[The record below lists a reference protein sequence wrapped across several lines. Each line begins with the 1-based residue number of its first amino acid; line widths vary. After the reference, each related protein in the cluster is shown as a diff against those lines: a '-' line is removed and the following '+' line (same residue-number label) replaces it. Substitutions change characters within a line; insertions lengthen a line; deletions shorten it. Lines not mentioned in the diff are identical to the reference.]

1 MHTVEDCIFCKI
13 VAGEIPST
21 RVYED
26 DYVIAFDDINKQA
39 PVHTLVVPKE
49 HVMNLTDPDLTPEL
63 LGHIMSAINKV
74 AEIKGVTESG
84 YRVIQNNGPDASQT
98 VLHLHF
104 HILGGTAFAEG
115 MV

>member
-1 MHTVEDCIFCKI
+1 MHTDDDCIFCKI
-13 VAGEIPST
+13 VEGQIPST

-49 HVMNLTDPDLTPEL
+49 HVINLTDPELSPEL
-63 LGHIMSAINKV
+63 LGHIMFAINKV
-74 AEIKGVTESG
+74 AEIKGVAKSG

-104 HILGGTAFAEG
+104 HILGGKAFSEG

>member
-1 MHTVEDCIFCKI
+1 MHKDNDCIFCKI
-13 VAGEIPST
+13 VAGQIPST

-26 DYVIAFDDINKQA
+26 EYVIAFDDINKQA

-49 HVMNLTDPDLTPEL
+49 HVINLTDPELSPEL
-63 LGHIMSAINKV
+63 LGHIMFAINKV
-74 AEIKGVTESG
+74 AEIKVVAKSG

-104 HILGGTAFAEG
+104 HILGGKAFSEG